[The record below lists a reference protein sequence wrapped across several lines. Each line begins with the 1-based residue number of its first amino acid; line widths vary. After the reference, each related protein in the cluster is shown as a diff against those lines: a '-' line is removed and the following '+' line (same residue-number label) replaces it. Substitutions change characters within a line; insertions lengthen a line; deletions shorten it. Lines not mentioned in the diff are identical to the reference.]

1 MSAEHPGKWGGFL
14 SIKEGKA
21 EIGLGIFFAVVGAIF
36 LAVIIPT
43 QIKYVEGGYPQPRF
57 FPDLI
62 SALTVV
68 LGIALFIQGYR
79 KHKANK
85 KNQEVYTF
93 KWHET
98 RLVLITLGIIVAYV
112 ACMYFVP
119 YLPATI
125 VATGVLVTVYGQRKI
140 WKIILT
146 ALLVPGIIYVGMTY
160 GLQIRLP

>member
-1 MSAEHPGKWGGFL
+1 MANPENGVNGL

-21 EIGLGIFFAVVGAIF
+21 EIGLGIFFTVMGIVF
-36 LAVIIPT
+36 LAIIIPT
-43 QIKYVEGGYPQPRF
+43 QIKYVEGAYPQPRF

-62 SALTVV
+62 SALTIV
-68 LGIALFIQGYR
+68 LGISLFIQGYR
-79 KHKANK
+79 KNKANK
-85 KNQEVYTF
+85 ENQETYTF

-98 RLVLITLGIIVAYV
+98 RLVLITLGIIIAYV
-112 ACMYFVP
+112 ASMYFVP
-119 YLPATI
+119 YLPATV

-160 GLQIRLP
+160 GLMIRLP

>member
-1 MSAEHPGKWGGFL
+1 MNGL

-85 KNQEVYTF
+85 ENQEVYTF

-98 RLVLITLGIIVAYV
+98 RLVLITLGIIIAYV
-112 ACMYFVP
+112 ACMHFVP